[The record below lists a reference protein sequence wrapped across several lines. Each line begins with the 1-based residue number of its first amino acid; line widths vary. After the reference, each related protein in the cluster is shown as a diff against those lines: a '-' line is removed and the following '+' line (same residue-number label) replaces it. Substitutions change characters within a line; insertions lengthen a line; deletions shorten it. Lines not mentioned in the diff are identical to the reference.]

1 MTHLVT
7 DPTTV
12 FGTTDKCSKLTKA
25 EIESLGKALTGVMSG
40 FTRGFSKATGN
51 KAKPDF

>member
-1 MTHLVT
+1 MTYLVT
-7 DPTTV
+7 DSASV
-12 FGTTDKCSKLTKA
+12 FGIPEKCSELTKA

-40 FTRGFSKATGN
+40 FQRGFAKSTGG